1 MDFAI
6 NCKERIIDYYNKTK
20 MDKDKNN
27 NFEICARAIIQNNG
41 KILVCY
47 EKGNDY
53 YFTPGGHINFGE
65 SAKEALYRELKEE
78 LNISIKRCSF
88 IGAVENI
95 FVQNDENHH
104 ELDLVFNIEAGNVS
118 DKSEEDH
125 IDFLFMDIERFS
137 KEEILPIVLQKALL
151 KWLKDKKMFWV
162 SQIYDKSI
170 L

>member
-1 MDFAI
+1 M
-6 NCKERIIDYYNKTK
+6 EIIDSYNKK
-20 MDKDKNN
+20 MDKNKNN

-47 EKGNDY
+47 EKGKGY
-53 YFTPGGHINFGE
+53 YFTPGGHIEFGE
-65 SAKEALYRELKEE
+65 SAKQALSRELKEE
-78 LNISIKRCSF
+78 LNISIKKYSF
-88 IGAVENI
+88 IGAVENVFI
-95 FVQNDENHH
+95 QNGKHHH
-104 ELDLVFNIEAGNVS
+104 ELDLVFNVEAENVS

-151 KWLKDKKMFWV
+151 KWLKDKKIFWA

-170 L
+170 LY